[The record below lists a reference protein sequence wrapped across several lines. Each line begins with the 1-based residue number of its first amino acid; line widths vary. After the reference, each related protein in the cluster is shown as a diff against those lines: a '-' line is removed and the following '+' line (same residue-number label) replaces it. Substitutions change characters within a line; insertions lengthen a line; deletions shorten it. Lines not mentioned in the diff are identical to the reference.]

1 MASCILPMLNPM
13 NHGVLWSTGQIWC
26 PMGGLTDPGADIPE
40 SWDWRLRVAQWCGRR
55 QHVTIEIRWG
65 EEIGFKNLIVN
76 QWLASPWR
84 NSWRRWWREREREHH
99 KKWIQIIQHVWK
111 IFISFVFNHWGF
123 WSRGGSQVILDF
135 SLRNG
140 KTWIIWDDD
149 PQWDDWIIVAWL
161 GARCLKY
168 GRCHPKMVI
177 SCDSYVWIRWREA
190 VVGMMFLSQQLH
202 HIQSIMWYG
211 VHIRIYILYVYT
223 HTHIYIYI
231 HCN

>member
-84 NSWRRWWREREREHH
+84 NSWRRWWRERESSIKSGYKSFNMFERSSWKHVKICENLWNQ
-99 KKWIQIIQHVWK
+99 WINFPDEFGCPWQLVALLKAWATNVWGLLRGIRHCIAK
-111 IFISFVFNHWGF
+111 YDIYHISYH
-123 WSRGGSQVILDF
+123 ILNTYQM
-135 SLRNG
+135 SS
-140 KTWIIWDDD
+140 
-149 PQWDDWIIVAWL
+149 
-161 GARCLKY
+161 
-168 GRCHPKMVI
+168 GR
-177 SCDSYVWIRWREA
+177 
-190 VVGMMFLSQQLH
+190 
-202 HIQSIMWYG
+202 
-211 VHIRIYILYVYT
+211 T
-223 HTHIYIYI
+223 
-231 HCN
+231 

>member
-65 EEIGFKNLIVN
+65 EEIGFKNLVVN

-123 WSRGGSQVILDF
+123 WSHGGSQVILDF

-140 KTWIIWDDD
+140 KTWIIWVT
-149 PQWDDWIIVAWL
+149 IVD
-161 GARCLKY
+161 
-168 GRCHPKMVI
+168 VT
-177 SCDSYVWIRWREA
+177 
-190 VVGMMFLSQQLH
+190 LH
-202 HIQSIMWYG
+202 INQAKASSG
-211 VHIRIYILYVYT
+211 
-223 HTHIYIYI
+223 
-231 HCN
+231 CKN